1 MSLRSWDFTDP
12 QAEGSTCCWLPVLP
26 VLSGVSC
33 SGSLA
38 VPCKGW
44 RQEICTSEVCGAV
57 RAHWVAGSVS
67 SHCGSGLALQQGWP
81 HFTPEQRK
89 SQTPYERRRVGGF
102 FVRLFFHFSWSFL
115 NKKLWFFFPGTILF
129 WMVGNLCWYLPKGK
143 GYPDREG
150 KCFNNEL
157 MCHHVQCFSSCTNVG
172 ENLLPLRPD
181 WNQKGKPKNCEDCN
195 LFPW

>member
-81 HFTPEQRK
+81 HLYPRAEEEPAPIWKK
-89 SQTPYERRRVGGF
+89 SWGVF
-102 FVRLFFHFSWSFL
+102 LRLFFHFSWSFL
-115 NKKLWFFFPGTILF
+115 NKKLWFFFPVPFCFEWLAIFVGTCLKEKDILIGRGS
-129 WMVGNLCWYLPKGK
+129 VLTI
-143 GYPDREG
+143 
-150 KCFNNEL
+150 
-157 MCHHVQCFSSCTNVG
+157 SSCAIMSNAFHLV
-172 ENLLPLRPD
+172 
-181 WNQKGKPKNCEDCN
+181 QM
-195 LFPW
+195 